1 MIHSPLRQPRSGR
14 GVCRC
19 TTPNPSSSR
28 VKKRLRAGLAA
39 AKAQLDAAE
48 QGLLGMVL
56 E

>member
-1 MIHSPLRQPRSGR
+1 
-14 GVCRC
+14 
-19 TTPNPSSSR
+19 
-28 VKKRLRAGLAA
+28 VKKRLRAALAA